1 MIAYGASFTDWI
13 WYLCCFENLFSVV
26 ILYLTRCGIN
36 HIIIYVMENNWC
48 GISLEE
54 TKYSRC
60 LQRWN
65 YTRGN
70 NTRGAEDSYAGII
83 RRKLKVSSDLKCH
96 SKETYWGKVSL
107 YISLDFQR
115 SVNLVAAA
123 WLSLLVMR
131 YLVSMLRLWV
141 YEYLNYHFG

>member
-1 MIAYGASFTDWI
+1 M
-13 WYLCCFENLFSVV
+13 V
-26 ILYLTRCGIN
+26 ILYLSWCGIN

-65 YTRGN
+65 YTWGN
-70 NTRGAEDSYAGII
+70 NTRDAEDNYAGII
-83 RRKLKVSSDLKCH
+83 RRKLKVSRDLKYH
-96 SKETYWGKVSL
+96 GKETYWGKVSL

-115 SVNLVAAA
+115 SVNLVADPLTKPISHEVFGKHFKATGLRIFEWSFWTSGRCWNYVSCNYIQIA
-123 WLSLLVMR
+123 W
-131 YLVSMLRLWV
+131 
-141 YEYLNYHFG
+141 NC